1 MYDFI
6 EGKIVKLTP
15 ANAVLNCNGIG
26 FFINISVYTY
36 EKLKINETARLHVHQ
51 VISEDSHNLFGFY
64 TEKEREVFRQLISVS
79 GVGANTARVLL
90 SSLSEDT
97 IINAI
102 IRKDAP
108 LLQSVKGIG
117 PKAAQRIILE
127 LYDKIAK
134 AVSGTETHQGG
145 IVNTFEEALQAL
157 MALGFVRANAE
168 KALLN
173 ASKELGNDTS
183 TEKLVKNAFKYL

>member
-6 EGKIVKLTP
+6 EGNIVKLTP
-15 ANAVLNCNGIG
+15 ANTVIKCNGIG
-26 FFINISVYTY
+26 YFVNISVYTY
-36 EKLKINETARLHVHQ
+36 EKLKINENATLFIHQ
-51 VISEDSHNLFGFY
+51 VISEDSHIFFGFY

-90 SSLSEDT
+90 SSLSEDA

-127 LYDKIAK
+127 LHDKIAK
-134 AVSGTETHQGG
+134 SVSGIESYQGG
-145 IVNTFEEALQAL
+145 TSNSFEEALQAL
-157 MALGFVRANAE
+157 IALGFVRTNAE
-168 KALLN
+168 KALIAVN
-173 ASKELGNDTS
+173 KEFGNSIS
-183 TEKLVKNAFKYL
+183 TEKLVKEAFRYL

>member
-6 EGKIVKLTP
+6 EGNIVKLTP
-15 ANAVLNCNGIG
+15 ANTVIKCNGIG
-26 FFINISVYTY
+26 YFVNISVYTY
-36 EKLKINETARLHVHQ
+36 EKLKINENASLFIHQ
-51 VISEDSHNLFGFY
+51 VISEDSHIFFGFF

-90 SSLSEDT
+90 SSLSEDA

-127 LYDKIAK
+127 LHDKIAK
-134 AVSGTETHQGG
+134 SVSGIESYQGG
-145 IVNTFEEALQAL
+145 TSNAFEEALQAL
-157 MALGFVRANAE
+157 IALGFVRNNAE
-168 KALLN
+168 KALIAVN
-173 ASKELGNDTS
+173 KEFGNGIS
-183 TEKLVKNAFKYL
+183 TEKLVKEAFRYL

>member
-15 ANAVLNCNGIG
+15 AFAVINCNGIG

-36 EKLKINETARLHVHQ
+36 EKLKINEQAKLNVHQ
-51 VISEDSHNLFGFY
+51 VISEDSHILFGFF

-97 IINAI
+97 LINAI

-127 LYDKIAK
+127 LHDKIAK
-134 AVSGTETHQGG
+134 TASVGDAVQGG
-145 IVNTFEEALQAL
+145 VVNVFEEALQAL

-173 ASKELGNDTS
+173 ASKELGNAAT
-183 TEKLVKNAFKYL
+183 TERLVKDAFKYL

>member
-1 MYDFI
+1 MFDFI

-15 ANAVLNCNGIG
+15 AYAVINCNGIG
-26 FFINISVYTY
+26 FYINISVYTY
-36 EKLKINETARLHVHQ
+36 EKLKINEPAKLNVHQ
-51 VISEDSHNLFGFY
+51 VISEDSHILFGFY
-64 TEKEREVFRQLISVS
+64 SEKEREVFRQLISVS

-127 LYDKIAK
+127 LHDKIAK
-134 AVSGTETHQGG
+134 TANVGDTLTSESG
-145 IVNTFEEALQAL
+145 NAFDEALQAL
-157 MALGFVRANAE
+157 MALGFVRTNAE

-173 ASKELGNDTS
+173 AGKELGNNVS
-183 TEKLVKNAFKYL
+183 TERLIKDAFKYL